1 MNQKI
6 ASVLKSVTKPGRY
19 SGGEYGQTIKDK
31 EKINCRWAF
40 CFPDT
45 YEIGMSNLGVRI
57 LYGALNREEDV
68 WCERVYTPWVDMEEK
83 MREKQIPLW
92 AHESGDPVKD
102 FDIVA
107 FTLQYEMCYTNVLLM
122 LELAGIPLTSAER
135 GEDDPIIIGGG
146 PCAYNAEPVADFFD
160 VFSIGEG
167 EEALVE
173 FARLYI
179 DMKKNG
185 TYTRADFLH
194 AAAKIPGF
202 YVPSLYTVDYHEDG
216 TVKAYTPVY
225 DDIPRQI
232 TKRIMPDMDKAYF
245 PEQVVMPY
253 IETVHD
259 RIMLEVY
266 RGCIRGCRFC
276 QAGMIYRPVRE
287 KTPEVLDRQAKDLFA
302 CTGYDEISLTSLS
315 ISDYTRLEEL
325 TDRLLSWTEGETIN
339 LALPSLRVDSFTREL
354 MERISTVRTGSLT
367 FAPEAGT
374 QRLRDAINKN
384 VLEEDLMRAVQV
396 AFAAGKTQVK
406 LYFMMGLPTETK
418 EDLAGIADLAHKV
431 VEMYYANPNRNKGKH
446 PQVTISVAC
455 FIPKPFTPFQWE
467 AQDTME
473 MLREKQEYLSSC
485 ITNRH
490 VRYNYHDAR
499 TSHVEAVLARGDRKL
514 CRALLEAR
522 RRGFRFDAWEEH
534 FNYENWMQLFADC
547 GIDPAFYANRAWGT
561 DEILPWE
568 IIDCGVKREFFLRER
583 AKAYA
588 STTTPNCRQ
597 ACSGCGAN
605 QLGGER
611 TCCPKCKN

>member
-1 MNQKI
+1 MR
-6 ASVLKSVTKPGRY
+6 ASCTPRPFLREASHLK
-19 SGGEYGQTIKDK
+19 
-31 EKINCRWAF
+31 
-40 CFPDT
+40 
-45 YEIGMSNLGVRI
+45 
-57 LYGALNREEDV
+57 
-68 WCERVYTPWVDMEEK
+68 
-83 MREKQIPLW
+83 
-92 AHESGDPVKD
+92 
-102 FDIVA
+102 
-107 FTLQYEMCYTNVLLM
+107 
-122 LELAGIPLTSAER
+122 
-135 GEDDPIIIGGG
+135 
-146 PCAYNAEPVADFFD
+146 
-160 VFSIGEG
+160 
-167 EEALVE
+167 
-173 FARLYI
+173 
-179 DMKKNG
+179 
-185 TYTRADFLH
+185 
-194 AAAKIPGF
+194 GF

-225 DDIPRQI
+225 DDIPQQI

-287 KTPEVLDRQAKDLFA
+287 KTPEVLDHQAKDLFA

-315 ISDYTRLEEL
+315 ISDYTQLEEL

-431 VEMYYANPNRNKGKH
+431 VERYYANPNRNKGKQ
-446 PQVTISVAC
+446 PQVTISVSC
-455 FIPKPFTPFQWE
+455 FIPKPFTPFQWV

-473 MLREKQEYLSSC
+473 MLNEKQEYLSSC

-490 VRYNYHDAR
+490 VRYHYHDAG

-514 CRALLEAR
+514 CRVLLEAR

-534 FNYENWMQLFADC
+534 FDYARWLELFADC
-547 GIDPAFYANRAWGT
+547 GIDPAFSANRAWGT

-568 IIDCGVKREFFLRER
+568 IIDCGVKKEFFLRER